1 MKKIFTFL
9 SAAVA
14 CLALTACNDPMKGDF
29 LHTDNTISAIYMLP
43 ATGSS
48 SVSISGK
55 IDNEAGTI
63 QFTIPRAK
71 RKEIDRAA
79 VKLRANVALDAYVT
93 PPLTGIHNLEILINS
108 SQKEGI
114 HVVLSGVNPKVQ
126 EVLLHAGVDKIIGSD
141 HICDHI
147 TKAVAMANKIANRN
161 DQLQEVTW

>member
-29 LHTDNTISAIYMLP
+29 LHKDNTISAIYMLP

-63 QFTIPRAK
+63 KFTIPRAK

-93 PPLTGIHNLEILINS
+93 PPLTGIHNLESPMEITVTAS
-108 SQKEGI
+108 MTGESRKY
-114 HVVLSGVNPKVQ
+114 VLSASIEQ
-126 EVLLHAGVDKIIGSD
+126 
-141 HICDHI
+141 
-147 TKAVAMANKIANRN
+147 
-161 DQLQEVTW
+161 

>member
-93 PPLTGIHNLEILINS
+93 PPLTGIHDLESPMEITVTAS
-108 SQKEGI
+108 MTGESRKY
-114 HVVLSGVNPKVQ
+114 VLSASIEQ
-126 EVLLHAGVDKIIGSD
+126 
-141 HICDHI
+141 
-147 TKAVAMANKIANRN
+147 
-161 DQLQEVTW
+161 